1 MGTLTKKLHIL
12 KTGGTEETCNIY
24 TTAEEVGGSPYLA
37 LEVDGA
43 KGYVKLGSTTDAN
56 ATHLRVEKDGVIY
69 AAWKEAVTYVNVTIT
84 QSANQIIHVYTPKKS
99 GGTDHTSSFT
109 IPKGTSYEAEVIPA
123 DGYTAGTLNVN
134 AGGRI
139 NSNMTF
145 SASEA
150 VEKEKAF
157 IVTAQYDPDS
167 GLNGNIEYT
176 FSYCGFGNI
185 TDPNNNEY
193 NIGSIT
199 PQEIDG
205 FKITAV
211 YDWDYNEFNQADGD
225 QNGFSKFCASANR
238 KCILHIKGKD
248 YRLTDALGDG
258 TYGISNAPEAIGIKN
273 KEKIKVTYTLL

>member
-84 QSANQIIHVYTPKKS
+84 QSANQTIHVYTPKKS

-123 DGYTAGTLNVN
+123 DGYTAGTLNVST
-134 AGGRI
+134 GGII
-139 NSNMTF
+139 NSDMTF
-145 SASEA
+145 SASGA
-150 VEKEKAF
+150 TSSVPTGSQR
-157 IVTAQYDPDS
+157 ITV
-167 GLNGNIEYT
+167 NGNLAL
-176 FSYCGFGNI
+176 I
-185 TDPNNNEY
+185 TIPNNVRVVRVGDY
-193 NIGSIT
+193 YIGVT
-199 PQEIDG
+199 PNKKYELTGWIPYIHHTRDEG
-205 FKITAV
+205 DPFLKNVRSGV
-211 YDWDYNEFNQADGD
+211 YWYGTSPLDYPDTISAD
-225 QNGFSKFCASANR
+225 FTIYWSPAISAHS
-238 KCILHIKGKD
+238 LDVTD
-248 YRLTDALGDG
+248 Y
-258 TYGISNAPEAIGIKN
+258 
-273 KEKIKVTYTLL
+273 

>member
-84 QSANQIIHVYTPKKS
+84 QSANQTIHVYTPKKS

-109 IPKGTSYEAEVIPA
+109 IPKGTTYEAEVIPA

-139 NSNMTF
+139 NSDMTF
-145 SASEA
+145 SASGA
-150 VEKEKAF
+150 IEKEKAF
-157 IVTAQYDPDS
+157 IVTAQYYSDS
-167 GLNGNIEYT
+167 GLNGNIDYS

-185 TDPNNNEY
+185 TDPNNSVH

-205 FKITAV
+205 FKIIEL
-211 YDWDYNEFNQADGD
+211 YDMDYNEFNQGNGD
-225 QNGFSKFCASANR
+225 QNGFSMFSATANR

-248 YRLTDALGDG
+248 YSLIREDPNGDYILSEG
-258 TYGISNAPEAIGIKN
+258 HDPIGIKD
-273 KEKIKVTYTLL
+273 KEQVKVTYTLL

>member
-84 QSANQIIHVYTPKKS
+84 QSANQTIHVYTPQKS

-150 VEKEKAF
+150 STV
-157 IVTAQYDPDS
+157 VP
-167 GLNGNIEYT
+167 NGDVQI
-176 FSYCGFGNI
+176 FGKGSF
-185 TDPNNNEY
+185 TVPNNVTVVSISNMACSALVGVTPGTTHTILESHTKGETDDGEPVY
-193 NIGSIT
+193 ISTIECLSHRKKYATGSISRNDLFGSADDPETTLSTVTVSWSPWLNTLT
-199 PQEIDG
+199 PSI
-205 FKITAV
+205 
-211 YDWDYNEFNQADGD
+211 
-225 QNGFSKFCASANR
+225 
-238 KCILHIKGKD
+238 KD
-248 YRLTDALGDG
+248 Y
-258 TYGISNAPEAIGIKN
+258 
-273 KEKIKVTYTLL
+273 

>member
-84 QSANQIIHVYTPKKS
+84 QSANQTIHVYTPQKS

-109 IPKGTSYEAEVIPA
+109 IPKGTSYEAEVVPA
-123 DGYTAGTLNVN
+123 SGYTAGTLNVST
-134 AGGRI
+134 GVI
-139 NSNMTF
+139 NSDMTF
-145 SASEA
+145 SASGA
-150 VEKEKAF
+150 SEKEKAF
-157 IVTAQYDPDS
+157 IVTAELHENHGTSSATEYD
-167 GLNGNIEYT
+167 Y
-176 FSYCGFGNI
+176 FSCGFGTALDPDNSNI
-185 TDPNNNEY
+185 K
-193 NIGSIT
+193 IGSIT

-205 FKITAV
+205 FKIIDLKDQG
-211 YDWDYNEFNQADGD
+211 YDEINFETGD
-225 QNGFSKFCASANR
+225 HVGYRTFVAMANR

-248 YRLTDALGDG
+248 YSLTVSSTNG
-258 TYGISNAPEAIGIKN
+258 TFINTGNSADIGIKD
-273 KEKIKVTYTLL
+273 KEQIKVTYTLL

>member
-12 KTGGTEETCNIY
+12 KSGGTEETCNIY

-84 QSANQIIHVYTPKKS
+84 QSANQTIHVYTPQKS

-150 VEKEKAF
+150 SI
-157 IVTAQYDPDS
+157 IVPTGRIELGFNTVDFTVPAGITVLHMYNRYLNAYVGVTPNTKHKLYYDEYYRDDNTGEMYTLEVLCES
-167 GLNGNIEYT
+167 HGYITGTMEEIGGGNT
-176 FSYCGFGNI
+176 
-185 TDPNNNEY
+185 P
-193 NIGSIT
+193 GSIT
-199 PQEIDG
+199 IEWSPLINTHSVDV
-205 FKITAV
+205 KHYYA
-211 YDWDYNEFNQADGD
+211 
-225 QNGFSKFCASANR
+225 
-238 KCILHIKGKD
+238 
-248 YRLTDALGDG
+248 
-258 TYGISNAPEAIGIKN
+258 
-273 KEKIKVTYTLL
+273 

>member
-84 QSANQIIHVYTPKKS
+84 QSANQTIHVYTPQKS

-109 IPKGTSYEAEVIPA
+109 IPKGTSYEAEVIAA

-145 SASEA
+145 SASGA

-157 IVTAQYDPDS
+157 IVTAKH
-167 GLNGNIEYT
+167 YT
-176 FSYCGFGNI
+176 NNTFEPPEEKAYNVYGFGI
-185 TDPNNNEY
+185 MPDIDQTH
-193 NIGSIT
+193 IGSIT

-205 FKITAV
+205 FKILRLMDNHETI
-211 YDWDYNEFNQADGD
+211 YNQETGNEEYE
-225 QNGFSKFCASANR
+225 NWLMILVNL
-238 KCILHIKGKD
+238 KCILHIKGRD
-248 YRLTDALGDG
+248 YRVTRDYPGGVYEYAMSEG
-258 TYGISNAPEAIGIKN
+258 AIGIN
-273 KEKIKVTYTLL
+273 DGEQIKVTYTLL

>member
-84 QSANQIIHVYTPKKS
+84 QSANQTIHVYTPKKS

-145 SASEA
+145 SASGA
-150 VEKEKAF
+150 SVAIPAGSKTIHVDYGSYGFLTIPNNVRVVKLGGNY
-157 IVTAQYDPDS
+157 IGVTP
-167 GLNGNIEYT
+167 NKEYT
-176 FSYCGFGNI
+176 LTGWQPFDHHSGEDYGDAFLRNVNTSRYWYGKSPQDSPDKREVTFTIFWSTEINAHTPNI
-185 TDPNNNEY
+185 TDY
-193 NIGSIT
+193 
-199 PQEIDG
+199 
-205 FKITAV
+205 
-211 YDWDYNEFNQADGD
+211 
-225 QNGFSKFCASANR
+225 
-238 KCILHIKGKD
+238 
-248 YRLTDALGDG
+248 
-258 TYGISNAPEAIGIKN
+258 
-273 KEKIKVTYTLL
+273 

>member
-99 GGTDHTSSFT
+99 GGTDHTSSFK
-109 IPKGTSYEAEVIPA
+109 IPKGTTYEAEVIPA

-139 NSNMTF
+139 NSDMTF
-145 SASEA
+145 SASGA
-150 VEKEKAF
+150 TSSVP
-157 IVTAQYDPDS
+157 TGSQ
-167 GLNGNIEYT
+167 
-176 FSYCGFGNI
+176 
-185 TDPNNNEY
+185 
-193 NIGSIT
+193 SIT
-199 PQEIDG
+199 VDEGAIAEITIPDG
-205 FKITAV
+205 VRVVEVSSNYIGVTPNKKYKLTGWIPFIHHTGDEGEPFLRNISSDV
-211 YDWDYNEFNQADGD
+211 YWDGESPEEYPDT
-225 QNGFSKFCASANR
+225 
-238 KCILHIKGKD
+238 I
-248 YRLTDALGDG
+248 
-258 TYGISNAPEAIGIKN
+258 GISYTVYWSPAINAHKPS
-273 KEKIKVTYTLL
+273 VTDY

>member
-84 QSANQIIHVYTPKKS
+84 QSDNQTIHVYTPQKS
-99 GGTDHTSSFT
+99 GGTDHTSSFK
-109 IPKGTSYEAEVIPA
+109 IPKGTTYEAEVIPA

-145 SASEA
+145 SASGA
-150 VEKEKAF
+150 SVAIPAGSKTIYVDYGTDGF
-157 IVTAQYDPDS
+157 LTIPNNVRVVRVVGNYIGVTP
-167 GLNGNIEYT
+167 NKEYT
-176 FSYCGFGNI
+176 LTGWQPFDHHSGENYGDCFLRNANTSRYWYGASPQDSPDTREVTFTIFWSTEINAHTPDI
-185 TDPNNNEY
+185 TDY
-193 NIGSIT
+193 
-199 PQEIDG
+199 
-205 FKITAV
+205 
-211 YDWDYNEFNQADGD
+211 
-225 QNGFSKFCASANR
+225 
-238 KCILHIKGKD
+238 
-248 YRLTDALGDG
+248 
-258 TYGISNAPEAIGIKN
+258 
-273 KEKIKVTYTLL
+273 